1 MLQFGNGWTTSE
13 YEATKIAS
21 GVSEYV
27 FDCKS
32 NNDLPTIEGLA
43 FHHGVWRS
51 IFYDRADPKS
61 DVYQTSVGA
70 FCVFRA

>member
-27 FDCKS
+27 SDCKS
-32 NNDLPTIEGLA
+32 NNIYRPLKDWQ
-43 FHHGVWRS
+43 F
-51 IFYDRADPKS
+51 
-61 DVYQTSVGA
+61 TSASGA
-70 FCVFRA
+70 PFFTTG

>member
-27 FDCKS
+27 SDCKS
-32 NNDLPTIEGLA
+32 NNIYRPLKDWQFTSASGAPFFTTGLTLKA
-43 FHHGVWRS
+43 
-51 IFYDRADPKS
+51 
-61 DVYQTSVGA
+61 TCTNVGA